1 MEQMFAVILLVV
13 LGSILIISMV
23 NESKNDKNED
33 IKRDKELSD
42 IEKNLNYYRKLDNY
56 FGDESNVDNKIGE
69 WEKEVRKSMSAIV
82 DIKQKYKT
90 DKSVNILVGDYN
102 KTSVSNTVSVLESMG
117 LNVNIAKS
125 GREIIQRIKNGE
137 KYDVIISNNIYN
149 TGHCDGPLTLEKLR
163 ELDGFNIPV
172 IALTVS
178 EGKRDVFIEEYGFN
192 EYMTKLLTQE
202 KVLEALP
209 KVIKDLKF
217 TKIQTKSNKS

>member
-90 DKSVNILVGDYN
+90 NKSVNILVGDYN

>member
-56 FGDESNVDNKIGE
+56 FGDESNVDNKIEE

-90 DKSVNILVGDYN
+90 NKSVNILVGDYN

>member
-1 MEQMFAVILLVV
+1 MEEMFAVILIVV
-13 LGSILIISMV
+13 LSSALIVLMV
-23 NESKNDKNED
+23 IEFKNDEKED
-33 IKRDKELSD
+33 IKSEKELSD
-42 IEKNLNYYRKLDNY
+42 FEKNLNYYRKLDNY
-56 FGDESNVDNKIGE
+56 FDDEDVDYKIGE
-69 WEKEVRKSMSAIV
+69 WEKEVRESMSAIV
-82 DIKQKYKT
+82 NIKQKYKT
-90 DKSVNILVGDYN
+90 NKSVNILVGDYN
-102 KTSVSNTVSVLESMG
+102 KSSVSNTVSVLESMG

-125 GREIIQRIKNGE
+125 GREIIQRIKNDE

-149 TGHCDGPLTLEKLR
+149 TGNCDGPLTLEKLR

-178 EGKRDVFIEEYGFN
+178 EGKRDLFIEEYGFN

-202 KVLEALP
+202 KVLETLP